1 MLNTSIIKCLNQSNL
16 RLLLGASKVKISS
29 GYVIEF
35 SAVGTDQVTEEVST
49 TDRRLKKKKMFN
61 SKRAEQLEP
70 ADGVKQSEALRLVR
84 IQHNPS
90 FILTDEQCVHTFVLE
105 SMSL

>member
-1 MLNTSIIKCLNQSNL
+1 
-16 RLLLGASKVKISS
+16 
-29 GYVIEF
+29 
-35 SAVGTDQVTEEVST
+35 
-49 TDRRLKKKKMFN
+49 MFN

>member
-49 TDRRLKKKKMFN
+49 TDRRLKKKKDV
-61 SKRAEQLEP
+61 QLEEGGAVGTGGWCQVVGGFATGP
-70 ADGVKQSEALRLVR
+70 D
-84 IQHNPS
+84 
-90 FILTDEQCVHTFVLE
+90 TT
-105 SMSL
+105 